1 MPSQEWAK
9 NTMAGRM
16 SKSDKLGA
24 VDHSKIDYAPFRRNF
39 YIEVQELQKMS
50 EEDVAK
56 YRKELDD
63 IKVRHTA
70 LPTQAVHPH
79 PGPAKA
85 ALGQMPTLEVQ
96 KLSIRQSLGPLDDCC
111 YGGITVRTPCCRLSP
126 CVCRK
131 IFIF

>member
-1 MPSQEWAK
+1 MDCRGFGVSYRARTPWLHQLASYSVRSSLLQEWAK

-24 VDHSKIDYAPFRRNF
+24 VDHSKIDYPPFRRNF

-63 IKVRHTA
+63 IKVSH
-70 LPTQAVHPH
+70 QAS
-79 PGPAKA
+79 
-85 ALGQMPTLEVQ
+85 
-96 KLSIRQSLGPLDDCC
+96 SILL
-111 YGGITVRTPCCRLSP
+111 
-126 CVCRK
+126 
-131 IFIF
+131 

>member
-1 MPSQEWAK
+1 
-9 NTMAGRM
+9 MAGRM

-63 IKVRHTA
+63 IKVCHAA
-70 LPTQAVHPH
+70 LPRQCTHISAPPLQH
-79 PGPAKA
+79 PGRCW
-85 ALGQMPTLEVQ
+85 L
-96 KLSIRQSLGPLDDCC
+96 
-111 YGGITVRTPCCRLSP
+111 
-126 CVCRK
+126 
-131 IFIF
+131 

>member
-1 MPSQEWAK
+1 MEVWCRKLACALLSSRRENWWCRLQWIAGALECYIEPGHHWQQQLASYSVRLCLLQEWAK

-24 VDHSKIDYAPFRRNF
+24 VDHSKIDYPPFRRNF

-63 IKVRHTA
+63 IKVSH
-70 LPTQAVHPH
+70 QACLA
-79 PGPAKA
+79 G
-85 ALGQMPTLEVQ
+85 TLV
-96 KLSIRQSLGPLDDCC
+96 LL
-111 YGGITVRTPCCRLSP
+111 
-126 CVCRK
+126 
-131 IFIF
+131 